1 MAQIDSLMGN
11 VLTMKQTS
19 TLLQ

>member
-11 VLTMKQTS
+11 VLTMIQTS